1 MSLRLQEI
9 HPAVVHFPIALIPAA
24 LGLDAIGRAT
34 GKQGLMDAGRALM
47 PVAAA
52 SAVVS
57 AAAGVLAQGALR
69 YPDETGRELLVTH
82 SHVNAV
88 VTAGTIALAALRW
101 RRGGNAPSNSYLAA
115 GAGILAAI
123 GYSASLG
130 GKMVYEHGLGVKP
143 AGGVIEER
151 APEIKPGQLGHAV
164 KVAGAD
170 VAEATRQSVQALKD
184 GEIAPETR
192 VV

>member
-1 MSLRLQEI
+1 MSIRLQEI
-9 HPAVVHFPIALIPAA
+9 HPSVVHFPIALIPAA

-34 GKQGLMDAGRALM
+34 RKPGLMDAGRALM

-82 SHVNAV
+82 RHVNAV
-88 VTAGTIALAALRW
+88 VTAGTLALAALRW
-101 RRGGNAPSNSYLAA
+101 RRGEPSNSYLAA
-115 GAGILAAI
+115 GAGILAAL

-130 GKMVYEHGLGVKP
+130 GKMVYEHGLGVKL

-192 VV
+192 VI